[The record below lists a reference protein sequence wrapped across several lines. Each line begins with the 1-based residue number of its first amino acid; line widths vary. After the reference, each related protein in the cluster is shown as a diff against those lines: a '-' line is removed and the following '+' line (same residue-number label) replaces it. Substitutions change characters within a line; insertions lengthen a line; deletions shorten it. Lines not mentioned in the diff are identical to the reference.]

1 MYHAWNPLVL
11 ALICN
16 NSGLKQEDFFN
27 CRAQAPQTFFLAG
40 YHSDNCF
47 LPLCQSFY
55 PDSFL
60 FSSFF
65 SILRELSSE
74 IAYSL
79 QS

>member
-1 MYHAWNPLVL
+1 MSSVLPAQPLPVVPPIL
-11 ALICN
+11 
-16 NSGLKQEDFFN
+16 
-27 CRAQAPQTFFLAG
+27 
-40 YHSDNCF
+40 F